1 MDLTGLTTAFEVWE
15 KLKATYK
22 ITTRVNQVHLVRKL
36 VCMELDES
44 KSAIEHLFAIYSL
57 TIQDSRLPPFDEK
70 LKTIFLLMTLS
81 DL

>member
-44 KSAIEHLFAIYSL
+44 KSAIEHLSAFIGTPSL
-57 TIQDSRLPPFDEK
+57 LQDSRLRPFDDQ
-70 LKTIFLLMTLS
+70 LKTIFV
-81 DL
+81 